1 MNITKLSQLDLTKKY
16 SYADYLLWK
25 IKERVE
31 LFKGIIAEM
40 SPAPNPTHQRVLR
53 ELFTVFELFFSNHKC
68 ELFFAPIDVRL
79 LNKNKSTNDN
89 KIYTV
94 VQPDLIVVCDENKI
108 DDRGCLGAPDLVVE
122 ILSPGNSNKEMNIK
136 YELYEEAGVKEYWI
150 IHPTERQLLIYV
162 LENGI
167 FIGKKPIVESEN
179 AISYLFP
186 KLKFPLKKLF
196 VGVK

>member
-94 VQPDLIVVCDENKI
+94 VQPDLIVVCDEDKI

>member
-1 MNITKLSQLDLTKKY
+1 MNITKLSQLDLNKKY

-31 LFKGIIAEM
+31 LFKGMIAEM
-40 SPAPNPTHQRVLR
+40 SPAPSTTHQRILLILTR
-53 ELFTVFELFFSNHKC
+53 IFDAYFINHSC
-68 ELFFAPIDVRL
+68 SLFFAPVDVRL
-79 LNKNKSTNDN
+79 LNKKQSTKD
-89 KIYTV
+89 KDIYNV
-94 VQPDLIVVCDENKI
+94 VQPDLIVVCDEDKI
-108 DDRGCLGAPDLVVE
+108 DERGCLGAPDLVVE

-136 YELYEEAGVKEYWI
+136 YELYEEAGVKEYWM

-167 FIGKKPIVESEN
+167 FIGKKPIIESEN

>member
-94 VQPDLIVVCDENKI
+94 VQPDLIVVCDEDKI
-108 DDRGCLGAPDLVVE
+108 DERGCLGAPDLVVE

-136 YELYEEAGVKEYWI
+136 YELYEEAGVKEYWM

-162 LENGI
+162 LENGK
-167 FIGKKPIVESEN
+167 FIGKKPIIESEN

>member
-53 ELFTVFELFFSNHKC
+53 ELFTVLELFFSNHKC

-94 VQPDLIVVCDENKI
+94 VQPDLIVVCDEDKI
-108 DDRGCLGAPDLVVE
+108 DERGCLGAPDLVVE

-136 YELYEEAGVKEYWI
+136 YELYEEAGVKEYWM

-162 LENGI
+162 LENGK
-167 FIGKKPIVESEN
+167 FIGKKPIIESEN

-196 VGVK
+196 LGVK

>member
-1 MNITKLSQLDLTKKY
+1 MNITKISQLDLNKKY

-31 LFKGIIAEM
+31 LFKGVITEM
-40 SPAPNPTHQRVLR
+40 SPAPSTTHQRILLILTR
-53 ELFTVFELFFSNHKC
+53 VFDAYFINNSC
-68 ELFFAPIDVRL
+68 SLFFAPIDVRL
-79 LNKNKSTNDN
+79 LNKNKSTDDN

-94 VQPDLIVVCDENKI
+94 VQPDLIVVCDEDKI
-108 DDRGCLGAPDLVVE
+108 DERGCLGAPDLVVE

-167 FIGKKPIVESEN
+167 LIGKKPIIESEN
-179 AISYLFP
+179 AISYVFP
-186 KLKFPLKKLF
+186 KLKFPLNKLF
-196 VGVK
+196 VGIK

>member
-31 LFKGIIAEM
+31 LFKGMIAEM

-53 ELFTVFELFFSNHKC
+53 ELFTVFELFFSNQKC

-94 VQPDLIVVCDENKI
+94 VQPDLIVVCDEDKI
-108 DDRGCLGAPDLVVE
+108 DERGCLGAPDLVVE

-136 YELYEEAGVKEYWI
+136 YELYEEAGVKEYWM

-162 LENGI
+162 LENGK
-167 FIGKKPIVESEN
+167 FIGKKPIIESEN

-196 VGVK
+196 VGIK

>member
-1 MNITKLSQLDLTKKY
+1 MNITKLSQLDLNKKY

-31 LFKGIIAEM
+31 LHKGMIAEM

-79 LNKNKSTNDN
+79 LDKNKSTNDN

-108 DDRGCLGAPDLVVE
+108 DERGCLGAPDLVVE

-136 YELYEEAGVKEYWI
+136 YELYEEAGVKEYWM

-162 LENGI
+162 LENGK
-167 FIGKKPIVESEN
+167 FIGKKPIIESEN

-186 KLKFPLKKLF
+186 KLKFPLKKIF
-196 VGVK
+196 VGIK

>member
-16 SYADYLLWK
+16 SYADYILWK

-53 ELFTVFELFFSNHKC
+53 ELFTVLELFFSNHKC

-94 VQPDLIVVCDENKI
+94 VQPDLIVVCDEDKI
-108 DDRGCLGAPDLVVE
+108 DERGCLGAPDLVVE

-136 YELYEEAGVKEYWI
+136 YELYEEAGVKEYWM

-162 LENGI
+162 LENGK
-167 FIGKKPIVESEN
+167 FIGKKPIIESEN

>member
-1 MNITKLSQLDLTKKY
+1 MIITKLSQLDLNKKY

-31 LFKGIIAEM
+31 LFKGMIAEM
-40 SPAPNPTHQRVLR
+40 SPAPSTTHQRVLLILTR
-53 ELFTVFELFFSNHKC
+53 IFDAFFIHHSC
-68 ELFFAPIDVRL
+68 SLFFAPIDVRL
-79 LNKNKSTNDN
+79 LNKKKSTKD
-89 KIYTV
+89 KDIYTV
-94 VQPDLIVVCDENKI
+94 VQPDLIVVCNENKI
-108 DDRGCLGAPDLVVE
+108 DERGCLDAPDLVVE

-136 YELYEEAGVKEYWI
+136 YELYEEAGVQEYWI
-150 IHPTERQLLIYV
+150 IHPAERQLLIYV

-167 FIGKKPIVESEN
+167 FIGKKPIIESEN

-196 VGVK
+196 VGIK

>member
-16 SYADYLLWK
+16 TYADYLLWK

-53 ELFTVFELFFSNHKC
+53 ELFTIFEVFFSNHKC
-68 ELFFAPIDVRL
+68 ELFFAPMDVRL

-94 VQPDLIVVCDENKI
+94 VQPDLIVVCDEDKI
-108 DDRGCLGAPDLVVE
+108 DERGCLGAPDLVVE

-136 YELYEEAGVKEYWI
+136 YELYEEAGVKEYWM

-162 LENGI
+162 LENGK
-167 FIGKKPIVESEN
+167 FIGKKPIIESEN

-196 VGVK
+196 IGVK

>member
-94 VQPDLIVVCDENKI
+94 VQPDLIVVCDEDKI
-108 DDRGCLGAPDLVVE
+108 DERGCLGAPDLVVE

-136 YELYEEAGVKEYWI
+136 YELYEEAGVKEYWM

-162 LENGI
+162 LENGK
-167 FIGKKPIVESEN
+167 FIGKKPIIESEN

-196 VGVK
+196 VGIK

>member
-16 SYADYLLWK
+16 SYADYLVWK

-94 VQPDLIVVCDENKI
+94 VQPDLIVVCDEDKI

-136 YELYEEAGVKEYWI
+136 YELYEEAGVKEYWM

>member
-53 ELFTVFELFFSNHKC
+53 ELFTVLELFFSNHKC

-79 LNKNKSTNDN
+79 LNKNKLTNDN

-94 VQPDLIVVCDENKI
+94 VQPDLIVVCDEDKI
-108 DDRGCLGAPDLVVE
+108 DERGCLGAPDLVAE

-136 YELYEEAGVKEYWI
+136 YELYEEAGVKEYWM

-162 LENGI
+162 LENGK
-167 FIGKKPIVESEN
+167 FIGKKPIIESEN

>member
-16 SYADYLLWK
+16 SYADYLVWK

-94 VQPDLIVVCDENKI
+94 VQPDLIVVCDEDKI
-108 DDRGCLGAPDLVVE
+108 DERGCLGAPDLVVE

-136 YELYEEAGVKEYWI
+136 YELYEEAGVKEYWM

-162 LENGI
+162 LENGK
-167 FIGKKPIVESEN
+167 FIGKKPIIESEN

>member
-1 MNITKLSQLDLTKKY
+1 MIITKLSQLDLNKKY

-31 LFKGIIAEM
+31 LFKGMIAEM
-40 SPAPNPTHQRVLR
+40 SPAPSTTHQRILLILTR
-53 ELFTVFELFFSNHKC
+53 IFDAFFIHHSC
-68 ELFFAPIDVRL
+68 SLFFAPIDVRL
-79 LNKNKSTNDN
+79 LNKKKSTKD
-89 KIYTV
+89 KDIYTV
-94 VQPDLIVVCDENKI
+94 VQPDLIVVCNENKI
-108 DDRGCLGAPDLVVE
+108 DERGCLDAPDLVVE

-136 YELYEEAGVKEYWI
+136 YELYEEAGVQEYWI
-150 IHPTERQLLIYV
+150 IHPAERQLLIYV

-167 FIGKKPIVESEN
+167 FIGKKPIIESEN

-196 VGVK
+196 VGIK

>member
-31 LFKGIIAEM
+31 LFKGMIAEM

-53 ELFTVFELFFSNHKC
+53 ELFTVFELFFSNQKC

-94 VQPDLIVVCDENKI
+94 VQPDLIVVCDEEKI
-108 DDRGCLGAPDLVVE
+108 DERGCLGAPDLVVE

-136 YELYEEAGVKEYWI
+136 YELYEEAGVKEYWM

-162 LENGI
+162 LENGK
-167 FIGKKPIVESEN
+167 FIGKKPIIESEN

-196 VGVK
+196 VGIK

>member
-1 MNITKLSQLDLTKKY
+1 
-16 SYADYLLWK
+16 
-25 IKERVE
+25 
-31 LFKGIIAEM
+31 M

-53 ELFTVFELFFSNHKC
+53 ELFTVFELFYSNHKC

-94 VQPDLIVVCDENKI
+94 VQPDLIVVCDEEKI
-108 DDRGCLGAPDLVVE
+108 DERGCLGAPDLVVE

-136 YELYEEAGVKEYWI
+136 YELYEEAGVKEYWM

-162 LENGI
+162 LENGK
-167 FIGKKPIVESEN
+167 FIGKKPIIESEN

-196 VGVK
+196 VGIK